1 MTAHCEDNNEVEAD
15 IAPGKRELLR
25 WFPADTET
33 DCEDQPGPEQVGW
46 WWWWWCCHTYVNHSS
61 SSLGERGEAKQS
73 VQDRRGKVL
82 FLWQSR
88 GPHQE
93 LRPVEISVWD
103 LQNIIQAGQKEN
115 WSFQRRQIEG
125 RQREKY
131 KEKEIFVIKLSHLWK
146 HKLTREH
153 HELFYTNNWL

>member
-15 IAPGKRELLR
+15 KREQLR

-46 WWWWWCCHTYVNHSS
+46 RCHTYVNHWLSS
-61 SSLGERGEAKQS
+61 TGERGEAKQS

-103 LQNIIQAGQKEN
+103 LQNIIQAGQEEN

-131 KEKEIFVIKLSHLWK
+131 KEKEIFVIKLSLLWK